1 MSCYVRLRREPMPS
15 CFMSLPL
22 EGYWKRQTKKVG

>member
-1 MSCYVRLRREPMPS
+1 MSCYVRLYCELIPS

-22 EGYWKRQTKKVG
+22 EGYWKPQTEKVS